1 MRRRKNSLRLGGWD
15 YSQAGYYFITICT
28 QGKAKLFGTLEH
40 GTMTLSPFGH
50 IVRHCWRDLA
60 KHYHCR
66 LDAFIIMPDHIHGII
81 ILKDNPHLRADRLQK
96 QGRAASVRADFKP
109 APTLPPDP
117 TLPRAPALG
126 AAPTLP
132 PAPRRATHPLS
143 EIIRG
148 FKTFS
153 ARRIN
158 SLRHSTGFP
167 LWQRGYYDHIIRTE
181 QALGNIRNYIRR
193 NPQAA
198 ASRK

>member
-1 MRRRKNSLRLGGWD
+1 MRSSERRRKNSLRLTSWD
-15 YSQAGYYFITICT
+15 YSRSGYYFITICT
-28 QGKAKLFGTLEH
+28 HDKAKLFGTISQ
-40 GTMTLSPFGH
+40 GRMRLSAEGY
-50 IVRHCWRDLA
+50 IVRRCWRDLA
-60 KHYHCR
+60 RHYRCQ

-81 ILKDNPHLRADRLQK
+81 ILKDNPHLRADRLHK
-96 QGRAASVRADFKP
+96 QGRADSVRAGLKP
-109 APTLPPDP
+109 APTL
-117 TLPRAPALG
+117 G
-126 AAPTLP
+126 AAPALP
-132 PAPRRATHPLS
+132 PAPRRSAHPLS

-158 SLRHSTGFP
+158 SLQHSAGFP

-198 ASRK
+198 ATRK

>member
-28 QGKAKLFGTLEH
+28 QDKAKLFGIIDQ
-40 GTMTLSPFGH
+40 GRMRLSANGH
-50 IVRHCWRDLA
+50 IIKRCWRDLA

-81 ILKDNPHLRADRLQK
+81 ILKDHPHLRADRLQK
-96 QGRAASVRADFKP
+96 QGRAASVRAGFKP
-109 APTLPPDP
+109 
-117 TLPRAPALG
+117 APALG

-132 PAPRRATHPLS
+132 PAPRRATHPLA

-158 SLRHSTGFP
+158 SLQQSAGFP

-181 QALGNIRNYIRR
+181 QALGNIRNYTRR

>member
-28 QGKAKLFGTLEH
+28 QDKAKLFGIIDQ
-40 GTMTLSPFGH
+40 GRMRLSANGH
-50 IVRHCWRDLA
+50 IIKRCWRDLA

-81 ILKDNPHLRADRLQK
+81 ILKDQIRAIHE
-96 QGRAASVRADFKP
+96 S
-109 APTLPPDP
+109 PP
-117 TLPRAPALG
+117 
-126 AAPTLP
+126 
-132 PAPRRATHPLS
+132 
-143 EIIRG
+143 RG
-148 FKTFS
+148 FPEPPPPQES
-153 ARRIN
+153 WQLSRRRMLISKLIGRFKMRSSKAIHTMN
-158 SLRHSTGFP
+158 RSSQP